1 MARVSSGVASV
12 VRSTSLCGRPSLA
25 SRTDPPTRKACRP
38 ARSNASARHR
48 SSSSTFGA
56 GTTCDSRIGRVIAGL
71 LLAAGESTRMGDLKA
86 LLPWAGTTLI
96 EYGVRELG
104 AAVDDLIVVLGHRAD
119 ELAPLAPHHVVND
132 RYREGRS
139 TSIEAGMRALPA
151 AATAVV
157 IANVDQ
163 PRPAAILRR
172 LVEAHK
178 AAHCLI
184 SRPVFGEAHGHPTV
198 FDRALFDE

>member
-1 MARVSSGVASV
+1 
-12 VRSTSLCGRPSLA
+12 
-25 SRTDPPTRKACRP
+25 
-38 ARSNASARHR
+38 
-48 SSSSTFGA
+48 
-56 GTTCDSRIGRVIAGL
+56 
-71 LLAAGESTRMGDLKA
+71 MGDLKA

-198 FDRALFDE
+198 FDRALFDELRSLSEETEGLKSVLRRHADAIQNVPFDDPIVLLNLNRPEDYESARARFRYH